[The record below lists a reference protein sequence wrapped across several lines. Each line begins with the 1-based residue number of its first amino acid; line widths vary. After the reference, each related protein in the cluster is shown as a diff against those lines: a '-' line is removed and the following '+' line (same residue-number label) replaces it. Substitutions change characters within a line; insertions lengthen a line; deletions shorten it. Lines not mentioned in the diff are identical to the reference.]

1 MILPVSSMNG
11 MDMIMPMV
19 SISLPIFRGKYKAQQ
34 KESELAVLS
43 NMEKYKDTRNSLEAQ
58 VYQVKHELD
67 DAARK
72 IELYTKQTHLAQTT
86 YNLLVQ
92 EFISGKSDL
101 TNLIQVHRQLL
112 DYTFKKADAVAK
124 YNTVVASIN
133 SLISYSTPEHF
144 NSN

>member
-1 MILPVSSMNG
+1 M
-11 MDMIMPMV
+11 
-19 SISLPIFRGKYKAQQ
+19 
-34 KESELAVLS
+34 
-43 NMEKYKDTRNSLEAQ
+43 
-58 VYQVKHELD
+58 KHELD

-72 IELYTKQTHLAQTT
+72 IELYTKQTQLAQTT

-92 EFISGKSDL
+92 EFVSGKSDL